1 MGSDLDELIR
11 KLSDRYEV
19 TLRPFD
25 ARWEAVLTDYFPDG
39 VTESGEKTYR
49 EVNRSPREALLAVL
63 KVTTL

>member
-1 MGSDLDELIR
+1 MGSDLDQILMN
-11 KLSDRYEV
+11 LSDRYEV

-49 EVNRSPREALLAVL
+49 EVDRSPRSALLKVL
-63 KVTTL
+63 KVTAL